1 MMECEDNLQLPQSV
15 LHWDFQDGG
24 FRIQDIWR
32 RLFGGQTF
40 FIKPFEAVIKKAS
53 K

>member
-1 MMECEDNLQLPQSV
+1 MMEREDNLQLPQSV
-15 LHWDFQDGG
+15 LHWDF
-24 FRIQDIWR
+24 QDIWR